1 MSQSSKSI
9 VRSTPKPGGK
19 PYNQIVCVFP
29 PGSIK
34 NFVPLPA
41 SADLQVVVVRPVQNQ
56 VCNLELR
63 RRRRRLRDILE
74 PSSPGRYFYSL
85 SYHFAKKQLIEAF
98 PVAVQEIYDV
108 SER

>member
-9 VRSTPKPGGK
+9 VRSTPKPRGK

-34 NFVPLPA
+34 NVVPLPA
-41 SADLQVVVVRPVQNQ
+41 STDLQVVVVRPVQNQ
-56 VCNLELR
+56 VCNLV
-63 RRRRRLRDILE
+63 RDILE

-85 SYHFAKKQLIEAF
+85 SYHFAKKQLIKAF
-98 PVAVQEIYDV
+98 PLAVQEIYDV